1 MEKYTS
7 GAELP
12 IGFGLAL
19 EEYKAMDYFFSLPAQ
34 ARQQMTDHARTLNS
48 TEEMLSYVQSFAPAG
63 KVH

>member
-19 EEYKAMDYFFSLPAQ
+19 EEYKVMDYFFPCRPSPSS
-34 ARQQMTDHARTLNS
+34 R
-48 TEEMLSYVQSFAPAG
+48 
-63 KVH
+63 